1 MRQPSTRT
9 SVRAQSGAAVITAM
23 LVVALATT
31 VVATLFLRESIAAR
45 SVENRLALSQTRW
58 IERAAAD
65 WAKVILRADAAA
77 GSVDHLGEPW
87 AVPVAETRLDET
99 VTAGARI
106 GDRQRPAMLSGQL
119 IDAQSRINLGAIV
132 QSGQISAPH
141 LQAARRLFTL
151 LDLPESLADAVVQ
164 RLLQAQPRTQ
174 DGRLLPAELAAPI
187 RLADLASIAGFDA
200 ATLARIEPFMAV
212 IPTAGGAN
220 PATRVNLNTAPAEVL
235 AAVVPELD
243 LAAARRFVERR
254 RDTFF
259 RDLDD
264 AAQRIDGRPVLAP
277 ALLGVGSAYFL
288 LRGVIRFDRV
298 EVASETLL
306 SRASGRI
313 EIVWQQRL

>member
-1 MRQPSTRT
+1 MMRPPTPDR
-9 SVRAQSGAAVITAM
+9 VRAQAGAAVITAM

-31 VVATLFLRESIAAR
+31 IVATLFLRESVAVR

-58 IERAAAD
+58 VERAAVD
-65 WAKVILRADAAA
+65 WAKVILRSDAAA
-77 GSVDHLGEPW
+77 GSIDHLGEPW

-106 GDRQRPAMLSGQL
+106 GDRQQPATLSGQL
-119 IDAQSRINLGAIV
+119 IDAQSRLNLAALV
-132 QSGQISAPH
+132 QSGQLSAPH
-141 LQAARRLFTL
+141 LQAARRLFAL
-151 LDLPESLADAVVQ
+151 LDLPESLADAVAQ
-164 RLLQAQPRTQ
+164 RLLKAQPRTEE
-174 DGRLLPAELAAPI
+174 GRVLPAELPAPL

-200 ATLARIEPFMAV
+200 ATLARLEPFVAV
-212 IPTAGGAN
+212 IPTAGGAA

-254 RDTFF
+254 RDTFY
-259 RDLDD
+259 RDLDE

-288 LRGVIRFDRV
+288 LRGVIRFGRV